1 MCAWKERDRVYLCMQ
16 MQMAHFHS
24 LDVTAVDSVMF
35 LLSCSNACTVWASDR
50 KLTGFAPQA
59 PSQSFMRWWWC
70 DFKRRSSDW
79 DNNLQAAPA
88 GTMVGTNTSR
98 GRVDGIGD
106 REGRGRREIGNLS
119 GIEEKQNNS
128 TEWGTGL
135 PGRWQKDISPLWQGQ
150 TPLSMRRTL
159 QGQEK
164 QTGGEALSSK
174 DFVFH
179 QWKSTKDSAM
189 PQWYW
194 FTADL

>member
-1 MCAWKERDRVYLCMQ
+1 M
-16 MQMAHFHS
+16 H
-24 LDVTAVDSVMF
+24 
-35 LLSCSNACTVWASDR
+35 VWASDR
-50 KLTGFAPQA
+50 KLLGFTPQA
-59 PSQSFMRWWWC
+59 RWWRC

-88 GTMVGTNTSR
+88 GTMLGMNTSR

-106 REGRGRREIGNLS
+106 RGGRGGREIGNLS

-128 TEWGTGL
+128 SEWGTGL

-150 TPLSMRRTL
+150 KPLSMSCTL
-159 QGQEK
+159 QGQER

-174 DFVFH
+174 EFVFH